1 MNIQWHRVPL
11 ESWEK
16 NNNSN
21 LLNLNESV
29 LKIGYSLARQVQTTH
44 KMLYICKIL
53 TNENQHSKRRRNAQ
67 KTMTTTRKDNSRN
80 MGKDTNRRLR
90 EEEPQ
95 LANKYM
101 KRRSLSLQIRN
112 M

>member
-16 NNNSN
+16 NNSN
-21 LLNLNESV
+21 LLDLNESV
-29 LKIGYSLARQVQTTH
+29 LKIGSSLARQVQTTH

-53 TNENQHSKRRRNAQ
+53 TNENQYSKHRRDAQ
-67 KTMTTTRKDNSRN
+67 KTMMTTRKDNLRN

-90 EEEPQ
+90 EEETQP
-95 LANKYM
+95 ANKYM
-101 KRRSLSLQIRN
+101 KRRSLSLEIRN